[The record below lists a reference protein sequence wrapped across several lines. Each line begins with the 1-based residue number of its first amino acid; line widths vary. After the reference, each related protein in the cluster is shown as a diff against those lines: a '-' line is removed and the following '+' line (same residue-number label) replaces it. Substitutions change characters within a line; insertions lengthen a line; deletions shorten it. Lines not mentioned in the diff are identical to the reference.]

1 MSANLIVAE
10 PDRFDSLKLPRL
22 ASRRADIV
30 SLRYEALV
38 QLASGLTGVT
48 LDDVVAHLVARLQGA
63 VDFDWLQLVI
73 REESDSALAS
83 VRGPSARRRANVS
96 TDEARPRWVSNY
108 QQSLRV
114 GDCDDAAVGPAD
126 TRADAPQVCR
136 SFCGV
141 PLKVSFRP
149 VGALCVA
156 TRSLHAYSD
165 ADERFLTVVADRVA
179 LVIDGLCARGYLATE
194 PGRPN
199 ATDRTAV
206 SPARTEL
213 ELAHPENGSLPLGD
227 PAPEDVICDG
237 IVGRS
242 EVLRRVVA
250 QLEMVAPTDSTV
262 LIWGETGTGKELVA
276 RAVHNL
282 SARRANAFVKCN
294 CAAIPTGLLESE
306 LFGHERGAFT
316 GAIAQRIGRFELA
329 NRGTIF
335 LDEIGETPLELQPK
349 LLRVLQERE
358 FERLGNSRTLRT
370 DARLVAATNANLQ
383 EMVDGKR
390 FRADL
395 FYRLNVFPI
404 QIPPLRDRPE
414 DIPLLVTH
422 FACACALR
430 MHRTVRRI
438 PSTAMDALVRYSWPG
453 NVRELQNLIER
464 AVVLSSGDM
473 LQVPVPEI
481 ADESKVSASQQ
492 TLEEVE
498 RAHILATL
506 KTTRWTLSGP
516 RGAANRLGLKRS
528 TLQGRMKI
536 LGIERPPQNDEAAH

>member
-1 MSANLIVAE
+1 MPMRSANAVIVAE
-10 PDRFDSLKLPRL
+10 PDRFGSPNVPLIT
-22 ASRRADIV
+22 SERADLV
-30 SLRYEALV
+30 TLRYDALV
-38 QLASGLTGVT
+38 
-48 LDDVVAHLVARLQGA
+48 
-63 VDFDWLQLVI
+63 
-73 REESDSALAS
+73 E
-83 VRGPSARRRANVS
+83 
-96 TDEARPRWVSNY
+96 
-108 QQSLRV
+108 
-114 GDCDDAAVGPAD
+114 
-126 TRADAPQVCR
+126 
-136 SFCGV
+136 
-141 PLKVSFRP
+141 
-149 VGALCVA
+149 
-156 TRSLHAYSD
+156 
-165 ADERFLTVVADRVA
+165 
-179 LVIDGLCARGYLATE
+179 
-194 PGRPN
+194 
-199 ATDRTAV
+199 TAQY
-206 SPARTEL
+206 
-213 ELAHPENGSLPLGD
+213 ENGSLPLGD
-227 PAPEDVICDG
+227 PAPADVICDG

-242 EVLRRVVA
+242 TALRSVVA

-282 SARRANAFVKCN
+282 SARYANAFVKCN

-329 NRGTIF
+329 NRGTVF

-404 QIPPLRDRPE
+404 QVPPLRDRPE

-422 FACACALR
+422 FASECARR

-438 PSTAMDALVRYSWPG
+438 PSAAMDALLRYSWPG

-464 AVVLSSGDM
+464 AVVLSPGDM
-473 LQVPVPEI
+473 LQVPVSEI
-481 ADESKVSASQQ
+481 ADESKVSAPQQ
-492 TLEEVE
+492 TLEEAE

-506 KTTRWTLSGP
+506 KKTRWTLSGP
-516 RGAANRLGLKRS
+516 RGAAARLGLNRT
-528 TLQGRMKI
+528 TLQSKMKK
-536 LGIERPPQNDEAAH
+536 LGIERPAESDDATH